1 MIPINDAGELD
12 LQAFANLLN
21 AKTKIVAITHISN
34 ALGTINPIE
43 HIIEMAHG
51 VGAKVLVDGAQSVAH
66 TPVDVQ
72 KMNAD
77 WFVFSGHKLCGPTGI
92 GVLYGKRELLESA
105 PPYQGGGDM
114 IASVSFEKTT
124 YNALPFKFEAGTP
137 NIAGAIGLGEA
148 CKYLQGIG
156 LKEIAAYEAT
166 LLEYANEAVR
176 EIEGF
181 QIIGTAREK
190 AAIISFV
197 VDGAHPNDIAE
208 LIDQEG
214 VAIRTGHH
222 CTQPLMERLGVTST
236 ARASLAFYNTTE
248 EIDAFVRAVNK
259 ALRML

>member
-1 MIPINDAGELD
+1 
-12 LQAFANLLN
+12 
-21 AKTKIVAITHISN
+21 
-34 ALGTINPIE
+34 
-43 HIIEMAHG
+43 
-51 VGAKVLVDGAQSVAH
+51 
-66 TPVDVQ
+66 
-72 KMNAD
+72 MNAD

-137 NIAGAIGLGEA
+137 NIAGAVGLGEA

-156 LKEIAAYEAT
+156 LAEIAAYEAT
-166 LLEYANEAVR
+166 LLDYANEAVK
-176 EIEGF
+176 EIDGF
-181 QIIGTAREK
+181 KTIGTAREK
-190 AAIISFV
+190 ASILSFV
-197 VDGAHPNDIAE
+197 IDGAHPNDIAE

-236 ARASLAFYNTTE
+236 ARASFAFYNTTE
-248 EIDAFVRAVNK
+248 EIDAFVRAVRP
-259 ALRML
+259 AAVAVVETQYFASCH